1 MRWQDGYPCDS
12 GSVDCADSA
21 RLAGIMQV
29 FNHPERNWF
38 DIYNYFGDDGYLR
51 HPIYGNWF
59 NGNYIPFSRDQAS
72 CLFAGLYIK
81 DSEYSFLSVDQD
93 FQPKNDIIMPSVRGH
108 FKRCAG
114 LKANWF
120 QDLWLWL
127 DVLYSCFIDPLA
139 EPNQLATMLYVHPN
153 KKYLLFWKKHNK
165 YWKKAFR
172 NYWYENDGSWRAEKD
187 LCEHIIS
194 KIDKD

>member
-12 GSVDCADSA
+12 GSTNGQDSA
-21 RLAGIMQV
+21 RLSGLMKV
-29 FNHPERNWF
+29 FKHPDTNRF
-38 DIYNYFGDDGYLR
+38 DIFDYVGAYDYLR
-51 HPIYGNWF
+51 HPKEKNATA
-59 NGNYIPFSRDQAS
+59 FSRDQAS
-72 CLFAGLYIK
+72 CLFSGLYF
-81 DSEYSFLSVDQD
+81 SGLEWLVGHNY
-93 FQPKNDIIMPSVRGH
+93 QPKNDIIMPSVRGH

-139 EPNQLATMLYVHPN
+139 EPNQLLCMIYIHPDI
-153 KKYLLFWKKHNK
+153 KYLYFWTKHNK
-165 YWKKAFR
+165 KWKESLR
-172 NYWYENDGSWRAEKD
+172 NYWYMNDGSWRQEKE

-194 KIDKD
+194 KIDYKLSK